1 MNGVIGEAAFASLI
15 GRYENERVEK
25 AARLDRLDAE
35 LTASQRESDNAR
47 RWADAIRR
55 RLSLQE
61 LDREAVE
68 ELIDHIEIG
77 ELTVIDG
84 KRHQDIR
91 IYYRFVGAV

>member
-1 MNGVIGEAAFASLI
+1 M
-15 GRYENERVEK
+15 EK

-77 ELTVIDG
+77 ERTVIDG